1 MFKNH
6 LELLS
11 KKRSKFDV
19 SAPEGVDT
27 STPEP

>member
-1 MFKNH
+1 MFKNY
-6 LELLS
+6 LGLLQ

-19 SAPEGVDT
+19 GAPEGAET